1 MNKLEFPGSSER
13 LAPDG
18 LYLARGAGETSP
30 CRPYLI
36 GDVFDGVAIPNGAGG
51 EKKRRVAILQHPC
64 SMRKDGGQPEGFVT
78 RGEGLPTSRADC

>member
-36 GDVFDGVAIPNGAGG
+36 GDVFDGVAIPTAL
-51 EKKRRVAILQHPC
+51 EAKRRGGWPSCSIHAPC
-64 SMRKDGGQPEGFVT
+64 ARTGST
-78 RGEGLPTSRADC
+78 